1 MGSQLNTV
9 KGSYDGAMKKLTGQG
24 NLITRVEKLK
34 KLGEGNALDRLAYHK
49 KIRNILGATVLVV
62 LAIAIIL
69 ILWKSK

>member
-34 KLGEGNALDRLAYHK
+34 KLGAKANKNIDDKLLKRALD
-49 KIRNILGATVLVV
+49 
-62 LAIAIIL
+62 
-69 ILWKSK
+69 SDSE